1 MPGFGSI
8 AYLCT
13 VVVTPNVIEDARES
27 HDRVSPAAPRWAW
40 LLVGLV
46 IGAGAAVLVLGVDE
60 PTSSS
65 PAENGSNP
73 AANTNVGGIA
83 DVVEGFPDGL
93 MAVSRS
99 NGQSLELMI
108 WPLQGEPYER
118 SIPVGVSRP
127 PGPVAFDGSGRRIAT
142 SLPLPETEVGV
153 LYAGIPENAEIIAT
167 QVNGYAWHDSD
178 PLNLAYTTIVD
189 GELGLW
195 VVRPDLR
202 GPQLVTRGVGIE
214 GHLAAWGEWGYAIQG
229 EAEEEVVLITVGGE
243 IKDTHPGRVL
253 GSYRTGWLAIA
264 DDGGVHL
271 LSAGG
276 GVRGLGIDEM
286 EDDVLIGSFSDD
298 GSKLALLTRDRAMV
312 VSMADDSTMH
322 ESEGR
327 AGVPQLIWSSDGRF
341 VLYPGV
347 RGIWAVDTGD
357 DEAEAI
363 LTTRTFTGLGIAPL
377 GGS

>member
-1 MPGFGSI
+1 
-8 AYLCT
+8 
-13 VVVTPNVIEDARES
+13 VVEDARES
-27 HDRVSPAAPRWAW
+27 HDRVPPAAPRWAW
-40 LLVGLV
+40 LLVGLI

-60 PTSSS
+60 SSSSS
-65 PAENGSNP
+65 PVENGSIP
-73 AANTNVGGIA
+73 GASSNVGGIA
-83 DVVEGFPDGL
+83 EVVEGFPDGL

-118 SIPVGVSRP
+118 TIPVGVSRP
-127 PGPVAFDGSGRRIAT
+127 PGPVDFDESGRRIAT
-142 SLPLPETEVGV
+142 SLPLPETELGV

-167 QVNGYAWHDSD
+167 QVNGFAWHDSD
-178 PLNLAYTTIVD
+178 PLELAYTTIVD

-202 GPQLVTRGVGIE
+202 RPELVTRGIGIE
-214 GHLAAWGEWGYAIQG
+214 GHLAAWGEWGYAIQD
-229 EAEEEVVLITVGGE
+229 EAEEEVVLITVDGE

-253 GSYRTGWLAIA
+253 GSYRTGWLAI

-276 GVRGLGIDEM
+276 GVRGLGLDEM
-286 EDDVLIGSFSDD
+286 EDDVLTGRFSDD

-312 VSMADDSTMH
+312 ISMADDSTLH

-327 AGVPQLIWSSDGRF
+327 TGIPQLIWSSDGRF

-347 RGIWAVDTGD
+347 RGIWAVDTGN
-357 DEAEAI
+357 DEAETI
-363 LTTRTFTGLGIAPL
+363 LATRTFTGLGIAPL

>member
-1 MPGFGSI
+1 
-8 AYLCT
+8 

-27 HDRVSPAAPRWAW
+27 QDRVPPAAPRWAW

-46 IGAGAAVLVLGVDE
+46 IGAGAAVLVLGMDQPAPSSPVGNG
-60 PTSSS
+60 SS
-65 PAENGSNP
+65 PAASP
-73 AANTNVGGIA
+73 NVGGTA
-83 DVVEGFPDGL
+83 DVVDGFPDGL

-118 SIPVGVSRP
+118 TIPVGVSRP
-127 PGPVAFDGSGRRIAT
+127 PGPVDFDESGRRIAT
-142 SLPLPETEVGV
+142 SLPLPDTELGV

-167 QVNGYAWHDSD
+167 EVTGFAWHDSD
-178 PLNLAYTTIVD
+178 PLKLAYTTMVD

-202 GPQLVTRGVGIE
+202 QPELVTRGVGIE
-214 GHLAAWGEWGYAIQG
+214 GHLAAWGEWGYAIQD
-229 EAEEEVVLITVGGE
+229 EAEEEVVLITVAGE

-253 GSYRTGWLAIA
+253 GSYRTGWLAI
-264 DDGGVHL
+264 DDNGVHL

-276 GVRGLGIDEM
+276 GVRGLGIEGM
-286 EDDVLIGSFSDD
+286 EDDALTGRFSDD
-298 GSKLALLTRDRAMV
+298 GSKLALLTRDRVLV
-312 VSMADDSTMH
+312 VSMEDDSTMH

-327 AGVPQLIWSSDGRF
+327 AGVPQLIWSSDERF

-347 RGIWAVDTGD
+347 RGIWAVDTGNG
-357 DEAEAI
+357 EAEAV
-363 LTTRTFTGLGIAPL
+363 LTSRTFTGLGIAPL